1 MICAKCS
8 AQNDSDAKFCL
19 KCGEPLNN
27 AFAPVY
33 GNQPANGSSVTLGI
47 VSSVLSIIS
56 VVAIGIILI
65 YNCLQFN
72 TILREYGVGAYDGAG
87 WFSVFNN
94 YVLWALLSIVIA
106 FCVVFSKK
114 NSKSIPLVKG
124 IDAFGGLIT
133 FIYGVF
139 IYGSMKTI
147 DILGLVFCV
156 VGCAAAI
163 IWLVAPKKSW
173 IASILIIAETI
184 FFVLHRYISISAIMS
199 IFEILRLIGMLCLGL
214 GMAIKGFQTT
224 SESKIKQVDTNIFWI
239 IVAVL
244 QAISTVSFIIS
255 VI

>member
-1 MICAKCS
+1 MICSKCS
-8 AQNDSDAKFCL
+8 AQNDHDAKFCSR
-19 KCGEPLNN
+19 CGEPLNN

-33 GNQPANGSSVTLGI
+33 SNQAASGSSIMLGI
-47 VSSVLSIIS
+47 VSTVFSFIS

-72 TILREYGVGAYDGAG
+72 TILREYGVGAYSGAG
-87 WFSVFNN
+87 WFSVFKN
-94 YVLWALLSIVIA
+94 YVLWAIFSIVVA
-106 FCVVFSKK
+106 FSVIFSKK
-114 NSKSIPLVKG
+114 DSKSIPLVKG
-124 IDAFGGLIT
+124 IDAFGSLIT

-139 IYGSMKTI
+139 IYGAVKTI
-147 DILGLVFCV
+147 DILGLLFCV
-156 VGCAAAI
+156 AGCAAAI

-184 FFVLHRYISISAIMS
+184 FFVLYRYINISEIMS

-214 GMAIKGFQTT
+214 GMALKGFQTN
-224 SESKIKQVDTNIFWI
+224 SESKVKQVDTNIFWI

-244 QAISTVSFIIS
+244 QVISTVSFIIS

>member
-1 MICAKCS
+1 MICSKCS
-8 AQNDSDAKFCL
+8 AQNDNDARFCL
-19 KCGEPLNN
+19 RCGEPLNN

-33 GNQPANGSSVTLGI
+33 SNQSASGSSITLEI
-47 VSSVLSIIS
+47 ISTVLSLIS
-56 VVAIGIILI
+56 AVTIGIILI

-72 TILREYGVGAYDGAG
+72 SILRDYGIGAYDGAG
-87 WFSVFNN
+87 WFSVFNS
-94 YVLWALLSIVIA
+94 YVLWALISIVIA

-114 NSKSIPLVKG
+114 DSKSIPIVKG
-124 IDAFGGLIT
+124 IDAFGSLIT

-139 IYGSMKTI
+139 IYGSVKTI
-147 DILGLVFCV
+147 DILGLLFCV

-173 IASILIIAETI
+173 IASILIISETI
-184 FFVLHRYISISAIMS
+184 FFVLYRFINISEIMS

-244 QAISTVSFIIS
+244 QVISTVSFIIS
-255 VI
+255 VT